1 MTVNLNKDKKINEMI
16 HGIVERSIKSQISER
31 GRREEQ
37 KRKDMM
43 ELEEV
48 LLNEEE
54 NDEKGYVKFR
64 RAEFDFFDLK
74 AQVEMNKVKKHIRY
88 FVFRYKNEV
97 AYQRVITDVE
107 KQKDTKGLTIDNTVS
122 ETFKLD
128 L

>member
-48 LLNEEE
+48 LLSEEE
-54 NDEKGYVKFR
+54 NDEKGYVKIR

-97 AYQRVITDVE
+97 AY
-107 KQKDTKGLTIDNTVS
+107 
-122 ETFKLD
+122 
-128 L
+128 